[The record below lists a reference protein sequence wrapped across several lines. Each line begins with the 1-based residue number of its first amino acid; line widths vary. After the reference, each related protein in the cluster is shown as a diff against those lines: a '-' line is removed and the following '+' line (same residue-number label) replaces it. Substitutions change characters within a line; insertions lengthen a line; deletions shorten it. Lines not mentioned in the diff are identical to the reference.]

1 LECSDPIWMRSTLGR
16 PEPSRSEAG
25 MMSEETY
32 GAGQKESIDVIGSL
46 TDEGVECQALREKK
60 TNELYTLLQACEST
74 N

>member
-1 LECSDPIWMRSTLGR
+1 
-16 PEPSRSEAG
+16 